1 MKVLQTVNLGK
12 SQGGSAGDIRY
23 TIYNTLGV
31 ETVASTNTGVY
42 EIGSSTGIY
51 GTELNL
57 STQFSGS
64 ILWSVDGNSNIY
76 ATEEIK
82 IDQKMARYIH
92 TGRWKVLDSA
102 ADAEWDGKPQMV
114 FFQDDNTTEI
124 ARFDLFDRKGK
135 PSITELFERRLVGT
149 GSV

>member
-12 SQGGSAGDIRY
+12 TQGGKLSNIRY
-23 TIYNTLGV
+23 TVYNTLGAQS
-31 ETVASTNTGVY
+31 VAATNTGIY
-42 EIGSSTGIY
+42 ELGNSTGIY
-51 GTELNL
+51 GAELNL

-64 ILWSVDGNSNIY
+64 ILWSVTDAASVF

-92 TGRWKVLDSA
+92 TGRWKIDK
-102 ADAEWDGKPQMV
+102 EENQMI
-114 FFQDDNTTEI
+114 FYQDDNSTEI
-124 ARFDLFDRKGK
+124 AKYDLLDADGNG
-135 PSITELFERRLVGT
+135 SSSQIYERQLVST

>member
-12 SQGGSAGDIRY
+12 SQGGSSGSIRY
-23 TIYNTLGV
+23 AVYDTLGV
-31 ETVASTNTGVY
+31 EKISSTNTGIY
-42 EIGSSTGIY
+42 EIGTSTGIY
-51 GTELNL
+51 GAELNL

-64 ILWSVDGNSNIY
+64 ILWSVDGNSSIY

-92 TGRWKVLDSA
+92 TGRWLIDESTQ
-102 ADAEWDGKPQMV
+102 QMT
-114 FFQDDNTTEI
+114 FFQDDNETEI
-124 ARFDLFDRKGK
+124 ARFDLFDRNGNK
-135 PSITELFERRLVGT
+135 SITELFERRLVGT